1 MHDLIATPAPPALHI
16 KDVFDRL
23 FALAALLLLSPLLL
37 LLALAIKAT
46 SAGPVLFRQLRL
58 GLDGR
63 PFYVYKFRSMHV
75 HRESDGRVTQATRD
89 DPRVTPLGRFMRRT
103 SLDELPQFINV
114 LLGDMSVVGPR
125 PHAMVHDDLYRRRL
139 SHYMLR
145 HSVKPGITGWAQI
158 HGYRGETDTDDKMAR
173 RLALD
178 LHYIR
183 HWSFWLDLKIVCWTA
198 LHGWTDRNAY

>member
-63 PFYVYKFRSMHV
+63 PFYVYKFRSMRV

-114 LLGDMSVVGPR
+114 LRGDMSVVGPR

>member
-63 PFYVYKFRSMHV
+63 PFYVYKFRSMRV

>member
-1 MHDLIATPAPPALHI
+1 MHDLIATPSPPALHI

-23 FALAALLLLSPLLL
+23 FSLAALLLLSPLLL
-37 LLALAIKAT
+37 GLALAIKAT
-46 SAGPVLFRQLRL
+46 SPGPVLFRQLRL

-63 PFYVYKFRSMHV
+63 PFHVYKFRSMRV
-75 HRESDGRVTQATRD
+75 HHESDGQVTQATRED
-89 DPRVTPLGRFMRRT
+89 SRVTPLGRFMRRT
-103 SLDELPQFINV
+103 SLDELPQFLNV
-114 LLGDMSVVGPR
+114 LRGDMSVVGPR
-125 PHAMVHDDLYRRRL
+125 PHALVHNDIYRKRL
-139 SHYMLR
+139 SQYMLR

-158 HGYRGETDTDDKMAR
+158 HGFRGETDTEDKMAR
-173 RLALD
+173 RLEHD

>member
-37 LLALAIKAT
+37 ALALAIKAT

-63 PFYVYKFRSMHV
+63 PFYVYKFRSMRV

-89 DPRVTPLGRFMRRT
+89 DSRVTPLGRFMRRT

-114 LLGDMSVVGPR
+114 LRGDMSVVGPR